1 MLTVSQ
7 KPAKFERL
15 NDIIRIL
22 RETPQISVAELSRQI
37 FTSKSTLRRDLIEL
51 ENTNIIQRQYGM
63 IQLLQGNNIEFT
75 YEKRRN
81 VNVRLKRIISH
92 QIADKIPSNAAFFI
106 DGSST
111 FFSLP
116 ELLHN
121 QVGLHVITNNVNMG
135 LQFNSLNNIETIII
149 GGKMAPRSAST
160 LGSTTIEEIQSFHPD
175 FALLSTGSIDAG
187 GIYVADPEQ
196 AAVKE
201 AMIANAK
208 CVIFGIDSTKFD
220 QSDYIRITNMNQINE
235 VITDKRPSAAYRD
248 LFANNQ
254 IKLTYPN
261 GHHVH
266 SDQ

>member
-1 MLTVSQ
+1 MSQ

-81 VNVRLKRIISH
+81 ENARLKRIISH

-160 LGSTTIEEIQSFHPD
+160 LG
-175 FALLSTGSIDAG
+175 
-187 GIYVADPEQ
+187 
-196 AAVKE
+196 
-201 AMIANAK
+201 
-208 CVIFGIDSTKFD
+208 
-220 QSDYIRITNMNQINE
+220 
-235 VITDKRPSAAYRD
+235 
-248 LFANNQ
+248 
-254 IKLTYPN
+254 
-261 GHHVH
+261 
-266 SDQ
+266 